1 MFWGIRILVFLFLF
15 FVVAFSFWVLFFL
28 LLRKSRKAVMSPGGG
43 LSMDVAYGWFLYC
56 IFMDYFIMCDSVWW
70 GGRGGSGEPPFDAL
84 APGWAPILA
93 YRGGCR
99 DRQGTLTFL
108 RLGRDVQSLSV
119 CLFLSLSF
127 SGSQMFIYHLL
138 RVLPQRRGRVEESWF
153 LKEKRKWKV
162 IVMSCFYIFKSYYL
176 KVGLIVA
183 F

>member
-84 APGWAPILA
+84 APGWAPVLA

-119 CLFLSLSF
+119 CLSVSLSLFLWVSDV
-127 SGSQMFIYHLL
+127 HLPPL
-138 RVLPQRRGRVEESWF
+138 KGLATKEGEGRRKLIPEGKKKMKSHCNELF
-153 LKEKRKWKV
+153 LY
-162 IVMSCFYIFKSYYL
+162 F
-176 KVGLIVA
+176 
-183 F
+183 